1 MSTIIGLDLGK
12 FKSVACVYDSDT
24 TAGRFATI
32 TTDPDGLREFLQDE
46 RPGLVVFETCT
57 VAGWVA
63 DLCSELGLEFA
74 VANPMHEAWSWRKV
88 KRKTDKDD
96 ALKLAKMAAM
106 GELPTVPMPS
116 RQARQYRGLVKH
128 RDRLVGRRTA
138 IQNHVRAV
146 CQAQGV
152 LLPTGHRSWTKEG
165 LTLIATFSKPLAEC
179 GPLEFWRGELGL
191 ELADLEQLAGG
202 LAVVEAKLEEIAKQ
216 DQRVQLL
223 RTIPGVG
230 RCTAEVVVA
239 HLDRAERFET
249 AGQVSAYAGLVP
261 RQFQSGETD
270 RRGRI
275 TRRGPGL
282 LRKVLVEAAWLMQR
296 YNPWAAALFK
306 RIGRGV
312 KVRRKQALVAVARKL
327 LVRCW
332 AMLKHGTPW
341 DARPA
346 GTS

>member
-1 MSTIIGLDLGK
+1 MPTILGLDLGK
-12 FKSVACVYDSDT
+12 FKSVACLYDPT
-24 TAGRFATI
+24 TSATRFATVL
-32 TTDPDGLREFLQDE
+32 TDPDALRKFLDAE

-63 DLCSELGLEFA
+63 DRCAELGLEFA
-74 VANPMHEAWSWRKV
+74 VANPMHEAWAWRKI
-88 KRKTDKDD
+88 KRKTDRDD

-116 RQARQYRGLVKH
+116 REARQYRGLVKY

-138 IQNHVRAV
+138 IQNHIRAV

-152 LLPTGHRSWTKEG
+152 LLPAGHRAWTKEG
-165 LTLIATFSKPLAEC
+165 LTLIATLAKPLGEC
-179 GPLEFWRGELGL
+179 APPEFWKGELGVG
-191 ELADLEQLAGG
+191 LADLERLSSG
-202 LAVVEAKLEEIAKQ
+202 LEVVERKLEEIAKE
-216 DQRVQLL
+216 DARVQLL

-230 RCTAEVVVA
+230 RCTAEVIVA
-239 HLDRAERFET
+239 HLDDAKRFET

-296 YNPWAAALFK
+296 YNPWASRLFT
-306 RIGRGV
+306 RLSRGV

-332 AMLKHGTPW
+332 AMLKSGRPW
-341 DARPA
+341 DSQLA
-346 GTS
+346 GAS

>member
-1 MSTIIGLDLGK
+1 MSTILGLDLGK
-12 FKSVACVYDSDT
+12 FKSLACVYDTDT
-24 TAGRFATI
+24 TASRFATVA
-32 TTDPDGLREFLQDE
+32 TDPGQLRKFLQAE

-63 DLCSELGLEFA
+63 DVCGELGLDFV

-88 KRKTDKDD
+88 KRKTDRDD
-96 ALKLAKMAAM
+96 ALKLARMAAM
-106 GELPTVPMPS
+106 GELPTVAMPS
-116 RQARQYRGLVKH
+116 REARQYRGLVKY

-138 IQNHVRAV
+138 LQNRIRAL
-146 CQAQGV
+146 CQQQGI
-152 LLPTGHRSWTKEG
+152 LLPTGHRAWTREG
-165 LTLIATFSKPLAEC
+165 LRMIAALARPMQEC
-179 GPLEFWRGELGL
+179 GPLDYWRGELGL
-191 ELADLEQLAGG
+191 ELAELERLNADLA
-202 LAVVEAKLEEIAKQ
+202 AVDAKLEAIAAQ
-216 DQRVQLL
+216 DARVRLL

-239 HLDRAERFET
+239 HLDDARRFET

-296 YNPWAAALFK
+296 YNPWAARLFA
-306 RIGRGV
+306 RVSRGV
-312 KVRRKQALVAVARKL
+312 KVRRKQALVAVARKV

-332 AMLKHGTPW
+332 AMLRSGKPW
-341 DARPA
+341 DAELA
-346 GTS
+346 GAS

>member
-1 MSTIIGLDLGK
+1 MSTILGLDLGK
-12 FKSVACVYDSDT
+12 FKSVACAYDTAT
-24 TAGRFATI
+24 TAARFT
-32 TTDPDGLREFLQDE
+32 TVHTDPDDLRKLLDAE
-46 RPGLVVFETCT
+46 RPDLVAFETCT

-63 DLCSELGLEFA
+63 DLCGELGLEFA
-74 VANPMHEAWSWRKV
+74 VANPMHEAWSWRKI
-88 KRKTDKDD
+88 KRKTDRDD
-96 ALKLAKMAAM
+96 ALKLARMAAM

-116 RQARQYRGLVKH
+116 REARQYRALVKY

-138 IQNHVRAV
+138 LQNHIRAV

-152 LLPTGHRSWTKEG
+152 LLPTGHRAWTKEG
-165 LTLIATFSKPLAEC
+165 LKLIAAMARPLGEC
-179 GPLEFWRGELGL
+179 GPREFWRGELGV
-191 ELADLEQLAGG
+191 ELADLMQLTSG
-202 LAVVEAKLEEIAKQ
+202 LEVIEGKLEAIAEE
-216 DQRVQLL
+216 DARVKLL

-230 RCTAEVVVA
+230 RCTAEVIVA
-239 HLDRAERFET
+239 HLDDAGRFET

-296 YNPWAAALFK
+296 YNPWASALFK

-312 KVRRKQALVAVARKL
+312 KVRRKQASVAVARKL

-332 AMLKHGTPW
+332 AMLKKGKPW
-341 DARPA
+341 DLKLA
-346 GTS
+346 GAS

>member
-1 MSTIIGLDLGK
+1 M
-12 FKSVACVYDSDT
+12 
-24 TAGRFATI
+24 
-32 TTDPDGLREFLQDE
+32 
-46 RPGLVVFETCT
+46 VVFETCT

-63 DLCSELGLEFA
+63 DLGTKLGLEFV

-88 KRKTDKDD
+88 KRKTDRDD
-96 ALKLAKMAAM
+96 ALKLATMAAM

-116 RQARQYRGLVKH
+116 RETRQYRGMVKY

-138 IQNHVRAV
+138 IQNHIRAL
-146 CQAQGV
+146 CQGQGV
-152 LLPTGHRSWTKEG
+152 LLPVGHRAWTKEG
-165 LTLIATFSKPLAEC
+165 LTLIATMAKPLGEC
-179 GPLEFWRGELGL
+179 GPREFWRGELGL
-191 ELADLEQLAGG
+191 ELADLEQLTSG
-202 LAVVEAKLEEIAKQ
+202 LEVVETTLEAIAKQ

-230 RCTAEVVVA
+230 RCTAEVIVA
-239 HLDRAERFET
+239 HLDDANRFET

-261 RQFQSGETD
+261 RQFPSGETD

-296 YNPWAAALFK
+296 YNPWATALFK
-306 RIGRGV
+306 RLSRGV
-312 KVRRKQALVAVARKL
+312 KVRRKPSLVVVARKL

-332 AMLKHGTPW
+332 AMLKNGKPW
-341 DARPA
+341 DTQLA
-346 GTS
+346 GAT

>member
-1 MSTIIGLDLGK
+1 MSTILGLDLGK
-12 FKSVACVYDSDT
+12 FKSVACLYDAN
-24 TAGRFATI
+24 TAVTRFATVP
-32 TTDPDGLREFLQDE
+32 TDPAGLRTFLQAE
-46 RPGLVVFETCT
+46 RPELVVFETCT

-63 DLCSELGLEFA
+63 DTCAELGLEFA

-88 KRKTDKDD
+88 KRKTDRDD
-96 ALKLAKMAAM
+96 ALKLARMAAM
-106 GELPTVPMPS
+106 GELPAVRMPS
-116 RQARQYRGLVKH
+116 REARQYRALVKY

-138 IQNHVRAV
+138 IQNHIRAV

-152 LLPTGHRSWTKEG
+152 LLPTGHRAWTKAG
-165 LTLIATFSKPLAEC
+165 LTLIAAMARPLDEC
-179 GPLEFWRGELGL
+179 GPAEFWRGELAV
-191 ELADLEQLAGG
+191 ELADLERLAGG
-202 LAVVEAKLEEIAKQ
+202 LEVVEHKLEAIAKE
-216 DQRVQLL
+216 DARVQLL

-230 RCTAEVVVA
+230 RCTAEVIVA
-239 HLDRAERFET
+239 HLDDAKRFET

-296 YNPWAAALFK
+296 YNPWAAALFE

-332 AMLKHGTPW
+332 AMLKKDKPW
-341 DARPA
+341 DLKLA
-346 GTS
+346 GAS

>member
-1 MSTIIGLDLGK
+1 MTTILGLDLGK
-12 FKSVACVYDSDT
+12 FKSVACLYDPATS
-24 TAGRFATI
+24 AARFATVH
-32 TTDPDGLREFLQDE
+32 TDPAGLREFLQSE

-63 DLCSELGLEFA
+63 DLCTDLGLEFV

-88 KRKTDKDD
+88 KRKTDRDD
-96 ALKLAKMAAM
+96 ALKLARMAAM
-106 GELPTVPMPS
+106 GELPTVPMLS
-116 RQARQYRGLVKH
+116 RETRQYRGLVKY

-138 IQNHVRAV
+138 LQNHIRAV
-146 CQAQGV
+146 CQAQGF
-152 LLPTGHRSWTKEG
+152 LLPTGHRAWTKEG
-165 LTLIATFSKPLAEC
+165 IKLIAAMAKPLDEC
-179 GPLEFWRGELGL
+179 GPLEFWKGELAV
-191 ELADLEQLAGG
+191 ELADLERLSSG
-202 LAVVEAKLEEIAKQ
+202 LEVVEHKLEAIAER
-216 DQRVQLL
+216 DQRVRLL

-230 RCTAEVVVA
+230 RCTAEVIVA
-239 HLDRAERFET
+239 HLDDAKRFET

-296 YNPWAAALFK
+296 YNPWAARLFA
-306 RIGRGV
+306 RLSRGV
-312 KVRRKQALVAVARKL
+312 KVRREQALVAVARKL

-332 AMLKHGTPW
+332 AMLKSGKPW
-341 DARPA
+341 DAQLTGA
-346 GTS
+346 S